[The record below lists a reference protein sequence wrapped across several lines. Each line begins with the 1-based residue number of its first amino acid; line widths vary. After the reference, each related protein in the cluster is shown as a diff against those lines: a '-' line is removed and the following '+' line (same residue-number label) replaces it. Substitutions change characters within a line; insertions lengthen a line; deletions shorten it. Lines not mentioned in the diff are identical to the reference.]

1 MVESL
6 TYLGCKFTAESFEK
20 NFENW
25 PTFDRVKGKII
36 VLPFFE
42 MRYNYEFILV
52 DADYNVIV

>member
-1 MVESL
+1 L